1 MTKYHISSDGTPRP
15 CGADKGH
22 CPYGADV
29 HGEFDS
35 PNDARKFAE
44 EYLER
49 NHSLFEANSRKAGQT
64 AREASQ
70 FNRDGGDDFR
80 SLNENQIRE
89 ALLNPGSPIAFNEDG
104 SLSTPPS
111 GSLQDPIDLAN
122 LKPEEAERLL
132 KAANYSDEQIANL
145 KSEFGELSDKALIT
159 AATAEL
165 MTGPPQRHVRFSED
179 PDDNYSFSM
188 TNFEEVGR
196 AVGILQEDPNSGF
209 IVPVKDPKA
218 ALSWMQVS
226 NPANNVFMIQE
237 HTGTN
242 RLYMPQ
248 TANSGVAGEAGRKLN
263 QLSEILSNS
272 NGASIEELAKSNG
285 DFRRLQRDLRV
296 EYKDLE
302 KLRTGEYGNAKD
314 GTPLTKEAYVSSIE
328 VNGRDWMM
336 RDLKQT
342 IGVDSSEV
350 SYGASELSGMKPTQ
364 SGISV
369 LQVQGMANATIKKF
383 GDRVNAERGALES
396 MNPGERAGRLQQL
409 LSESMGKATIV
420 TRDNYILDGHHGLA
434 KAALMN
440 SALANGT
447 VARRLEKMGISFPLP
462 SEARLPVV
470 KLDMDGGQG
479 FDALTYWTEK
489 NGFPVSGMK

>member
-15 CGADKGH
+15 CSADKGH
-22 CPYGADV
+22 CPYGAEV
-29 HGEFDS
+29 HGEFDT
-35 PNDARKFAE
+35 PNDARRFAE

-49 NHSLFEANSRKAGQT
+49 NLGLFEANSRKAGQV
-64 AREASQ
+64 AREQSQ
-70 FNRDGGDDFR
+70 FNKDGGDDFR
-80 SLNENQIRE
+80 SLSEAQIRE

-122 LKPEEAERLL
+122 LKPEDAERLL
-132 KAANYSDEQIANL
+132 KANNYSDEQIANL
-145 KSEFGELSDKALIT
+145 KRDFGDLADKALIT

-188 TNFEEVGR
+188 TNFEEVGLSI
-196 AVGILQEDPNSGF
+196 GLLQEDPNSHF
-209 IVPVKDPKA
+209 IVPVSDPKA

-226 NPANNVFMIQE
+226 NPANNVFQIQE

-248 TANSGVAGEAGRKLN
+248 TANKNVQGEAGRKLAL
-263 QLSEILSNS
+263 LSDIVGNS
-272 NGASIEELAKSNG
+272 SSSIEDLAKSNG

-302 KLRTGEYGNAKD
+302 KLRTGNYGNGRD
-314 GTPLTKEAYVSSIE
+314 GSPLTKEAYVASIE
-328 VNGRDWMM
+328 VNGRDWMV

-342 IGVDSSEV
+342 VGVDSSEE
-350 SYGASELSGMKPTQ
+350 SYGAAELKGMKPTQ

-383 GDRVNAERGALES
+383 GDRVLAEKSSLEAL
-396 MNPGERAGRLQQL
+396 PAGERAVRVQQL
-409 LSESMGKATIV
+409 LNESMGKATIV

-440 SALANGT
+440 SALSNGT
-447 VARRLEKMGISFPLP
+447 VARRLEKMGVNFPLP